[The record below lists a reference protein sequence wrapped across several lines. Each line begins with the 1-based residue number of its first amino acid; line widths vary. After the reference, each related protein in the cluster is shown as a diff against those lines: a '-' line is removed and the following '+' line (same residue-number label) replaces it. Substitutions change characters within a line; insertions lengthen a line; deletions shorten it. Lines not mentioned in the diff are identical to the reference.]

1 MNIQI
6 EKEDVE
12 RKMSALSTILNT
24 MDVPSMRKD
33 LTNFGNVRWLSRN
46 LRIENGDHPL
56 IDSAMDIVTFLF
68 RKHFLLRRHD

>member
-33 LTNFGNVRWLSRN
+33 LTDFANIRWLNRN

-56 IDSAMDIVTFLF
+56 IDSAMEIITFLF
-68 RKHFLLRRHD
+68 RKHYLLRGA

>member
-33 LTNFGNVRWLSRN
+33 LTNFGNVRWP
-46 LRIENGDHPL
+46 IKG
-56 IDSAMDIVTFLF
+56 
-68 RKHFLLRRHD
+68 

>member
-24 MDVPSMRKD
+24 MNVPEMRKD
-33 LTNFGNVRWLSRN
+33 LTQLSNVRWLSRN
-46 LRIENGDHPL
+46 LKIQNGDHPL
-56 IDSAMDIVTFLF
+56 IDSAIEIVSFLF
-68 RKHFLLRRHD
+68 RKHFLLSKN